1 MHNLHNLKTE
11 ANIFLKKSK
20 NCSTVN
26 QPLIG
31 LTHKTTQQMHRQ
43 FWVCYYGL
51 FSEVWCITDV
61 VQRNQL
67 DLIGS
72 IISRSAK
79 LVCGNHRGNSFHISN
94 ISTLPVVV
102 TPDVLISSLSLCFQ
116 VVCA

>member
-1 MHNLHNLKTE
+1 MHNLHNLKIE

-20 NCSTVN
+20 NCSAVN

-31 LTHKTTQQMHRQ
+31 LTHKTTQRTHHQ

-61 VQRNQL
+61 AQRNQL

-72 IISRSAK
+72 VISRSAK
-79 LVCGNHRGNSFHISN
+79 LVRRNHRGDSFHIFN

-102 TPDVLISSLSLCFQ
+102 TPDVLISSLSFCFR
-116 VVCA
+116 VICA